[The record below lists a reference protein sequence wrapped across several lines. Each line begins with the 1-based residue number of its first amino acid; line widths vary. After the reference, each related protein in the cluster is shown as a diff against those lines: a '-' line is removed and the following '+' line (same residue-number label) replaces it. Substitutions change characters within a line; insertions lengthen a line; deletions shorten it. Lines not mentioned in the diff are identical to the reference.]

1 MGASNSTEKSEIF
14 PSKKVY
20 HKEERLAPRFTE
32 TEPESATYNKAFV
45 EIRFDYK
52 TNLFL
57 AVLALYLLVATCFN
71 INGSSVGMWNEVF
84 YHNPQSDIHLGT
96 PKQIRSDEWAFHT
109 PAILSQCNSIPP
121 FPAENYSLGGHKAPL
136 VMSVPAKHFSILL
149 RPQFW
154 LFFLVSTE
162 RAFAF
167 YWSMKLVFLMGG
179 IFFLLMMILENNFV
193 ISLFGALWV
202 YFSGYMQWWYS
213 SPAMWP
219 ELVGCFALFTTTL
232 IQILVSKR
240 KVIIVLSSLIFLISF
255 FNFVV
260 TLYPPHQVPLV
271 YLSCCIIIGVLS
283 TRFRSVLSQLL
294 MDRFRLTFVVLTLVF
309 TAGLL
314 FLFYCDTKY
323 TLKVFVDTVYPGM
336 RRSTGGEIS
345 IAKIFNGFFGIF
357 MSERNFPRIWGNV
370 CESSNFFLLFPV
382 PMMLFGWEW
391 LRQKKVSALN
401 AGFALYIAIILLW
414 LIWGF
419 PKPVAQVTLFD
430 RVPGARSV
438 LSLGIASIIW
448 TCLSLHRITRENTVY
463 TLKFKISVTAI
474 MFIGV
479 LIYAFYFNVVTESFA
494 SVSQIIIACAFVTVA
509 SFLLLGRKALL
520 FAGLILIPNIM
531 VHSMVNPICIGLKPI
546 LSHPLYER
554 INHIVRQAPDSKWI
568 VYRTPNMTMP
578 LLANFTYAGGAK
590 VFNGLKYIPN
600 LDEMKELSSKDNDIE
615 IYNRY
620 GYISLSPVTGSEVS
634 FGLLEGDLYMISV
647 DPGNDCWKRLGIT
660 YCLLPSVG
668 TIYFHRYPE
677 P

>member
-1 MGASNSTEKSEIF
+1 LKQ
-14 PSKKVY
+14 
-20 HKEERLAPRFTE
+20 
-32 TEPESATYNKAFV
+32 TEPEKATYNSAFI

-52 TNLFL
+52 TKLFL
-57 AVLALYLLVATCFN
+57 AVLALYVLITTCFN

-84 YHNPQSDIHLGT
+84 YDNPHSYTHLGT
-96 PKQIRSDEWAFHT
+96 PNQIRTDEWAFHT

-121 FPAENYSLGGHKAPL
+121 FSAENYSLGGHKAPL
-136 VMSVPAKHFSILL
+136 VMNVPVKHFSTFL

-154 LFFLVSTE
+154 LFFLVGAE

-167 YWSMKLVFLMGG
+167 YWSMKLVFLVAGV
-179 IFFLLMMILENNFV
+179 FLLLMMILDNNFV

-213 SPAMWP
+213 SPAEWP
-219 ELVGCFALFTTTL
+219 ELVGCFALFTTAL

-240 KVIIVLSSLIFLISF
+240 KVMIVLSSVIFLICF

-271 YLSCCIIIGVLS
+271 YLSCCIVIGVLS
-283 TRFRSVLSQLL
+283 LRFRSVLSELL
-294 MDRFRLTFVVLTLVF
+294 MNRFRLTFVVLTLVF

-314 FLFYCDTKY
+314 FLFYCDTKH
-323 TLKVFVDTVYPGM
+323 TLKVLADTVYPGM
-336 RRSTGGEIS
+336 RRSTGGGIS

-357 MSERNFPRIWGNV
+357 MSERNYPRIWGNI
-370 CESSNFFLLFPV
+370 CESSNVFLFFPV

-401 AGFALYIAIILLW
+401 AGFAIYIAIILLW

-419 PKPVAQVTLFD
+419 PKLVAQVTLFD
-430 RVPGARSV
+430 RVPEIRSL

-448 TCLSLHRITRENTVY
+448 TCLFLHRITKDDTVY
-463 TLKFKISVTAI
+463 TLKFKISITAI

-479 LIYAFYFNVVTESFA
+479 LIYAFYFNVVTKSFA
-494 SVSQIIIACAFVTVA
+494 SLFQIIIVCAFVTVA

-520 FAGLILIPNIM
+520 FAGVILIPNIM

-546 LSHPLYER
+546 LSHPLYEE
-554 INHIVRQAPDSKWI
+554 INHIVHQTPDSKWI
-568 VYRTPNMTMP
+568 VYRTPDTSMP

-600 LDEMKELSSKDNDIE
+600 LDEMKELSPKDNDIE

-620 GYISLSPVTGSEVS
+620 GYISLSPIKGSKIS
-634 FGLLEGDLYMISV
+634 FALLNWGDLYMISV
-647 DPGNDCWKRLGIT
+647 DPDNDCWKRLGIR
-660 YCLLPSVG
+660 YCLLPSHG
-668 TIYFHRYPE
+668 KIYFLEYRTSLDPQ
-677 P
+677 